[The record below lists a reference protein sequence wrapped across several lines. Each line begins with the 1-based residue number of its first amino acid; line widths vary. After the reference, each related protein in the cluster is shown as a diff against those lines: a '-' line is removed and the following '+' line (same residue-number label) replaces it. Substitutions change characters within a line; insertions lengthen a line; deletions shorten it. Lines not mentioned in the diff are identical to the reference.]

1 MRPSIIPLLAATLCA
16 ISCGSSVPQP
26 PAATAPSEN
35 AAFDEVSRSFLEDL
49 YQRQP
54 TWATYL
60 GIHKYND
67 RLDDYS
73 RKAVDEAVASAR
85 RFRERVMAID
95 ALGLSQER
103 QLDREQLIRAIH
115 SR

>member
-1 MRPSIIPLLAATLCA
+1 MKRSIFPLLAAVLCA
-16 ISCGSSVPQP
+16 YSCGSSAPQA
-26 PAATAPSEN
+26 PATTAASGN

-60 GIHKYND
+60 GIHKYNN

-103 QLDREQLIRAIH
+103 QLD
-115 SR
+115 

>member
-1 MRPSIIPLLAATLCA
+1 MKNVLVSCSHLPSVERSASMMMRRYRHQVRRSTFLLLAAILCA
-16 ISCGSSVPQP
+16 SSCASSVPQAP
-26 PAATAPSEN
+26 GDTALSEN
-35 AAFDEVSRSFLEDL
+35 AAFDEVSRSFLDDL

-73 RKAVDEAVASAR
+73 RKAVDEAVASA
-85 RFRERVMAID
+85 
-95 ALGLSQER
+95 
-103 QLDREQLIRAIH
+103 
-115 SR
+115 